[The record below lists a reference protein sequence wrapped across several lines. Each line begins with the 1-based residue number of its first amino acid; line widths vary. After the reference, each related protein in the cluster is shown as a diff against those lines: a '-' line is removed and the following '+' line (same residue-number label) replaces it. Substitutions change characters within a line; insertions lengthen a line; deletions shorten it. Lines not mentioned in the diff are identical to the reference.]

1 MAREESDREDLL
13 RDATA
18 LVERIELLPRSGS
31 AAEAVVIGFRAGGA
45 LSMFFGEDTAYHFN
59 AASEFRRAYCEGKLL
74 KAVAGRLVSLQRVR
88 TECEVQLVR
97 HRLSDAEQCECLVA
111 MNDRLSRLAQMI
123 AADHFAI
130 GRQVPPDADVL
141 GRIVLSLEQH
151 RKPKIAQR
159 PNV

>member
-1 MAREESDREDLL
+1 
-13 RDATA
+13 
-18 LVERIELLPRSGS
+18 
-31 AAEAVVIGFRAGGA
+31 
-45 LSMFFGEDTAYHFN
+45 
-59 AASEFRRAYCEGKLL
+59 
-74 KAVAGRLVSLQRVR
+74 
-88 TECEVQLVR
+88 
-97 HRLSDAEQCECLVA
+97 
-111 MNDRLSRLAQMI
+111 MI